1 MSADQPPPAKD
12 DAEAFRAKFRASKNI
27 IVIAGAG
34 LSAASGIPTF
44 RDGGGMW
51 RSLNA
56 QALATPVAFEANP
69 ALVWQFYH
77 YRRTTA
83 LSAKPNLA
91 HKILAKMSIPTELK
105 KVAPQAKS
113 FHLITQNVDR
123 LGPKSAASGPKPRR
137 APPPVF
143 PRSILEMHGRLF
155 DVRCADPSCG
165 HVEEDRSS
173 PLTPAL
179 GEAEA
184 GFACLNDIGRQ
195 TTDAD
200 AGRQITEIPPS
211 NLPRCRKCGA
221 LARPGVVWFGEMPYF
236 LDEINSLV
244 FKADM
249 CLVVGTSATVRPA
262 STYAYRVHRHGG
274 TIAIFNKEPSE
285 ADERADFIF
294 RGGCEEVL
302 PELFKELADEK
313 AVE

>member
-56 QALATPVAFEANP
+56 QELATPVAFEANP

-83 LSAKPNLA
+83 LSAKPNPA

-123 LGPKSAASGPKPRR
+123 LSTVPKVPASTAPKPRR
-137 APPPVF
+137 APPSVF
-143 PRSILEMHGRLF
+143 PRSILEIHGRLF
-155 DVRCADPSCG
+155 DVRCTDASCG

-173 PLTPAL
+173 PLCAAL

-184 GFACLNDIGRQ
+184 GF
-195 TTDAD
+195 TDVTD
-200 AGRQITEIPPS
+200 AGRQITEIPPAS
-211 NLPRCRKCGA
+211 LPRCRKCGA

-274 TIAIFNKEPSE
+274 TVAIFNREPSE

-302 PELFKELADEK
+302 PELFAELAEK
-313 AVE
+313 AAE